1 VLEQIRETYLGQSIN
16 EFLESGGD
24 AREYARLV
32 FNGEIFGPGEDPAD
46 PDLGILTADDLAEAL
61 EQLIEQRNAARA
73 AQLKALAEN
82 REGTQFKPLD
92 PDSPTVR
99 LEVRAP
105 ASLVARVAAEADA
118 RSLTRSDVVR
128 LALQAWLD
136 EHE

>member
-1 VLEQIRETYLGQSIN
+1 MLEAIREKYLGQSIN

-24 AREYARLV
+24 AREYAHLV
-32 FNGEIFGPGEDPAD
+32 FTNQLGWNDDPAD
-46 PDLGILTADDLAEAL
+46 PELGILTETDLADAL
-61 EQLIEQRNAARA
+61 EQLVEQRNDARA
-73 AQLKALAEN
+73 AQLAALASN

-105 ASLVARVAAEADA
+105 ASLVARVAAAADA

-128 LALQAWLD
+128 VALQAWLD